1 MPASSPRTGSSPSVP
16 AEGPD
21 GLGRALRARRL
32 RRFLVLVALVG
43 LAADQVTKA
52 LAVELLTPGEPVPL
66 VGELLQ
72 LYLLRNP
79 GAAFSFATGATWV
92 FTVIA
97 TVVVVAVLRVSR
109 RLGSRAWAF
118 ALGLLLAGATGN
130 LVDRLLRAPGFAR
143 GHVVDFLALPD
154 FPVFNVADS
163 MICTAAAT
171 IVVLALRGIEIDGRR
186 AVSGRSRSSA
196 RP

>member
-1 MPASSPRTGSSPSVP
+1 M
-16 AEGPD
+16 
-21 GLGRALRARRL
+21 
-32 RRFLVLVALVG
+32 LVALVG

-52 LAVELLTPGEPVPL
+52 LAVELLTPGDPVPL

-79 GAAFSFATGATWV
+79 GAAFSFATGATWI
-92 FTVIA
+92 FTIIA
-97 TVVVVAVLRVSR
+97 AVVVVAVLRVSR

-130 LVDRLLRAPGFAR
+130 LVDRLVRAPGPAR
-143 GHVVDFLALPD
+143 GHVVDFLALPHW
-154 FPVFNVADS
+154 PVFNVADS
-163 MICTAAAT
+163 MICTAAAF
-171 IVVLALRGIEIDGRR
+171 IVVLALRGVEIDGRR
-186 AVSGRSRSSA
+186 AVSGRSRASA